1 MILTGKIINAKEA
14 ESIGLVNR
22 VVKDEELMT
31 KAEEMA
37 QVYSTKSPIAVK
49 MAKN

>member
-1 MILTGKIINAKEA
+1 MILTGEIVNAKEA

-37 QVYSTKSPIAVK
+37 ITIAQK
-49 MAKN
+49 RPSCREDG